1 MIPNQ
6 QREAEPVLTPVDFLE
21 AVAFG
26 LIVVA
31 AGLLATILLG
41 TLLVLAFNATPSL
54 TWLLGVLGFGA
65 LVLGRGEDL
74 TMSCVGSKIVPDKA
88 KSARKGS
95 PPFEHFQ
102 HSQARF

>member
-1 MIPNQ
+1 MIPDQ

-54 TWLLGVLGFGA
+54 TWLLGVLSFGA
-65 LVLGRGEDL
+65 LVLGAFKVPVPAKERRDDASHPFQGPRPV
-74 TMSCVGSKIVPDKA
+74 TTPPVSK
-88 KSARKGS
+88 G
-95 PPFEHFQ
+95 Q
-102 HSQARF
+102 